1 MRIFLLRGRSPEAII
16 EDCAYCMCF
25 VAYWRRDVVQR
36 QYTVLQ
42 KNFITAETYQDVLC
56 ICQSLV
62 ITTKLYREKFPTVV
76 FDPSRSGR
84 AFH

>member
-1 MRIFLLRGRSPEAII
+1 MRIFHRLPEAIV
-16 EDCAYCMCF
+16 EDCAYCMFF

-36 QYTVLQ
+36 QYTNLK

-62 ITTKLYREKFPTVV
+62 VTIKWFREKFPKVV
-76 FDPSRSGR
+76 FDPSR
-84 AFH
+84 